1 MNIWHVAQR
10 EIRIGFRNPWA
21 YTFMALFAL
30 FNLALLMIQS
40 QIALSGF
47 TSHTAA
53 MLNLILYLLPLMTM
67 LLGSFSL
74 TAEKEEGSWMLLSTY
89 PISTFSFIAGKY
101 TGLIV
106 VLFTIMMFGYGLS
119 GVVGALSGNGAA
131 WDAFALFVV
140 FSACLIVL
148 FLALA
153 LGIGTLANNRW
164 QALTYG
170 VGIWFFAIIG
180 WPTLL
185 VAILGYIPYLWIKP
199 ALIFLTFLNPAE
211 LVRLF
216 VVIKLGG
223 GSALGPE
230 YYEWVQGTEG
240 AGGTLLFAFLCI
252 AYIGI
257 SIAGAYAIWERRR
270 YRHGVG
276 A

>member
-1 MNIWHVAQR
+1 MNIWHIAQR

-21 YTFMALFAL
+21 YTFLALFAL
-30 FNLALLMIQS
+30 FNLSLLSIQS
-40 QIALSGF
+40 LSAVSGF

-53 MLNLILYLLPLMTM
+53 MLNLILYLLPLMAM

-74 TAEKEEGSWMLLSTY
+74 TAEKEEGSWALLSTY
-89 PISTFSFIAGKY
+89 PIGTFSFIAGKY
-101 TGLIV
+101 AGLVV
-106 VLFTIMMFGYGLS
+106 VLLTIMMFGYGLS
-119 GVVGALSGNGAA
+119 GAVGALTGHGAA
-131 WDAFALFVV
+131 GDAFALFAL
-140 FSACLIVL
+140 FSACLILL

-153 LGIGTLANNRW
+153 LGIGTVASNRW

-170 VGIWFFAIIG
+170 VGIWFFAIVG

-185 VAILGYIPYLWIKP
+185 VATLGHIPYVWIKP
-199 ALIFLTFLNPAE
+199 VLIFLTFLNPAE

-216 VVIKLGG
+216 VVVKLGG

-230 YYEWVQGTEG
+230 YYAWVQGIEG
-240 AGGTLLFAFLCI
+240 TGGTLLFAALCM

-257 SIAGAYAIWERRR
+257 AVIGSYAVWERRR

>member
-1 MNIWHVAQR
+1 MNIWHIAQR
-10 EIRIGFRNPWA
+10 EVRIGFRNPWA

-30 FNLALLMIQS
+30 FNLALLLIQS
-40 QIALSGF
+40 QISLSGF

-74 TAEKEEGSWMLLSTY
+74 TSEKEEGSWMLLSTY

-101 TGLIV
+101 AGLVV
-106 VLFTIMMFGYGLS
+106 VLFTITMFGYGLS

-131 WDAFALFVV
+131 WDAFALFAV

-180 WPTLL
+180 WPSLL
-185 VAILGYIPYLWIKP
+185 VAILGYVPYLWIKP

-216 VVIKLGG
+216 VIVKLGG

-240 AGGTLLFAFLCI
+240 AEGTLLFALLCI

-257 SIAGAYAIWERRR
+257 AITGAYTVWERRR
-270 YRHGVG
+270 YRHGAG